1 MNELRLGLEMALT
14 YKLNFILAKVIE
26 LMNHFDLKE
35 LFIFRPGNQYW
46 SDCSLPVVRIVKC
59 LESLTSYLSSTKT
72 TTTTLTPCPLPPSD
86 KVQSSPF
93 FDYSQFGWLECFH

>member
-35 LFIFRPGNQYW
+35 LFIFRPGNQY
-46 SDCSLPVVRIVKC
+46 
-59 LESLTSYLSSTKT
+59 
-72 TTTTLTPCPLPPSD
+72 
-86 KVQSSPF
+86 
-93 FDYSQFGWLECFH
+93 